1 MTVEKPPSNEEVEK
15 FWTSIWDTEKEFN
28 EENEWIKREEERCEG
43 LEQQKWEEIKE
54 VELKEA
60 YRKAQNWK
68 SPGIDKIPNF
78 WLNTLDSIHENIT
91 NFYNRAIT
99 NPETNLQWFTPGIT
113 YLLPKSKEFNIPKNY
128 RPITCLSTMYKILTS
143 IVTEGTYNFLDTNNI
158 LPLEQKGCKKGTYGC
173 KDQFLI
179 NKMLLENSR
188 TCHRNLIT
196 AWID

>member
-43 LEQQKWEEIKE
+43 LEQQRWEEIKE

-158 LPLEQKGCKKGTYGC
+158 LSLEQKGCKKGTYGC
-173 KDQFLI
+173 KDQLLI

>member
-1 MTVEKPPSNEEVEK
+1 MAPLK
-15 FWTSIWDTEKEFN
+15 
-28 EENEWIKREEERCEG
+28 
-43 LEQQKWEEIKE
+43 EIKE

-173 KDQFLI
+173 KDQLLI